1 MRRTMRQFLIAMILC
16 TLTISAAPAF
26 ADTTS
31 SEAAKAGQVP
41 VSGSLSAS
49 PTDVGAGAD
58 MISAGETPGDG
69 SDASQ
74 DEGVNPQ
81 PGDSTG
87 DGTVNES
94 PEGTGT
100 EGTGTEGDGTNG
112 DGTEGDGTGNEELPP
127 APEPGWTPEMG
138 LPDVTTPAAAAINDT
153 QLLVTWTG
161 AEDFDGYQV
170 SYAKNCLFL
179 RDKKVKWEAA
189 EVSAAD
195 GTAEGYSCH
204 AQVDVKTG
212 KRLYIRIRGY
222 RTYEGDTYYSSWA
235 TTKTSGGSSAAI
247 RFVKSGGSKL
257 DVRKQAWS
265 DLQYYSISQGSCSD
279 GSYLYMCF
287 EQRNGDDNGSGRAR
301 IKIAKV
307 RISDWTVV
315 KVSPSGQKLGHAN
328 DITYNPDQEYLV
340 VTGAKTNDP
349 YVRLVS
355 PDTLKKIGRKKIKL
369 GTTFSYVKAFNAIDY
384 DAESKTYYIRSRFY
398 GSKCFTLDQNFRIIS
413 DATMPTVYQTRSV
426 QSCTSLG
433 DYFILSQSWY
443 QSSTKNTV
451 TIFDKAGNMI
461 QNIQL
466 KMKGELESLFLIG
479 NQLYATMHKHVT
491 RSYMTG
497 FIFRIL
503 L

>member
-1 MRRTMRQFLIAMILC
+1 MRRTMRRFLIAMILC

-26 ADTTS
+26 ADTTLVDD
-31 SEAAKAGQVP
+31 AKAGQVQISNP
-41 VSGSLSAS
+41 LSETSAD
-49 PTDVGAGAD
+49 PEIVTDAGGT
-58 MISAGETPGDG
+58 GEEG
-69 SDASQ
+69 SDGLA
-74 DEGVNPQ
+74 PQ
-81 PGDSTG
+81 PS
-87 DGTVNES
+87 
-94 PEGTGT
+94 
-100 EGTGTEGDGTNG
+100 
-112 DGTEGDGTGNEELPP
+112 
-127 APEPGWTPEMG
+127 WTPEMG
-138 LPDVTTPAAAAINDT
+138 LPDVTAQDVTVVDDSH
-153 QLLVTWTG
+153 LLITWTG
-161 AEDFDGYQV
+161 AEEFEGYQI
-170 SYAKNCLFL
+170 SYAKNVLFL
-179 RDKKVKWEAA
+179 RDKKIMKEAA
-189 EVSAAD
+189 EVAFDLEDSIVTHSCGLVLD
-195 GTAEGYSCH
+195 GLNTS
-204 AQVDVKTG
+204 
-212 KRLYIRIRGY
+212 KRFYVRVRGY
-222 RTYEGDTYYSSWA
+222 RTYEGDTYYSSWVTA
-235 TTKTSGGSSAAI
+235 RTNGESSAAI

-279 GSYLYMCF
+279 GTYLYMCF

-328 DITYNPDQEYLV
+328 DITYNPDKGYLV

-355 PDTLKKIGRKKIKL
+355 PDTLKKTGKKKIKL
-369 GTTFSYVKAFNAIDY
+369 GTTFNYVKAFNAIDY
-384 DAESKTYYIRSRFY
+384 DPETHTYYIRSRFY

-413 DATMPTVYQTRSV
+413 DATMPTVYPTRSV

-433 DYFILSQSWY
+433 DYFILPQSWY
-443 QSSTKNTV
+443 QSSSMNTV